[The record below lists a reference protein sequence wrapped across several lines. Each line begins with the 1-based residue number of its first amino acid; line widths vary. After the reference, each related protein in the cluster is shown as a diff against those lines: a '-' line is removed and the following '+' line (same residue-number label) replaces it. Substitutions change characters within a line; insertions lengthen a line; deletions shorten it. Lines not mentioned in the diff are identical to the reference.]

1 MSDYTY
7 AAEQIKEG
15 IINQYLKEHPGVH
28 RSEIIAKTINGKIL
42 VGTIQETFKTME
54 GRNKLPDAKQ
64 IRDQKILDQLARG
77 GDERY
82 AESLQSI
89 SNSNQYIEWLSVSKN
104 TGFSPQD
111 KNDQEEYLNRQASIC
126 SARAL
131 DLHEAKRKFVQ
142 TLKGE
147 MKPSRSAVNT
157 ILMEYLQAVFG
168 QLKSQKAI
176 FTREVELG
184 DRFSHAVMQFF
195 NTQFSSVHAR
205 PNPAAMRAIAR
216 SIAILRDNQIQVPD
230 IKNPNDMKMFNGA
243 LCQLQ
248 EKLQK
253 RREQFASLQQLIEFL
268 EKAIEGLKASMEAEG
283 EEKSPNGDYRRMA
296 FSTRK
301 DRSR

>member
-15 IINQYLKEHPGVH
+15 IINQYLKEHPGVQ
-28 RSEIIAKTINGKIL
+28 RSEIIAKTVNGKVL

-64 IRDQKILDQLARG
+64 IRNQKILDQLARG

-82 AESLQSI
+82 AECLQSI

-104 TGFSPQD
+104 TGFSAQD
-111 KNDQEEYLNRQASIC
+111 KNDQEEYLNRQASVC

-131 DLHEAKRKFVQ
+131 DLYEAKRKFVQ

-168 QLKSQKAI
+168 QLKSQKSI

-184 DRFSHAVMQFF
+184 DRFSNAVMQFF
-195 NTQFSSVHAR
+195 NTQFSSVNAR
-205 PNPAAMRAIAR
+205 PNPAALRAIAR
-216 SIAILRDNQIQVPD
+216 SIAILRDNQIQVPE
-230 IKNPNDMKMFNGA
+230 IENPNDMKIFNGA
-243 LCQLQ
+243 LCQLKD
-248 EKLQK
+248 KLQK
-253 RREQFASLQQLIEFL
+253 RREQFTNLQQLIEFL
-268 EKAIEGLKASMEAEG
+268 EKAIEGLKASLQEQE

-301 DRSR
+301 DRGR